1 MNSFLDNINSVLDGL
16 GIGSKKRAIHV
27 QFSNPSLNQEVFL
40 QRIDGQHTLNE
51 GVKAELICLST
62 NATISLKEFIGC
74 QVAVDQVTENGT
86 LFRTTGIITE
96 AAQGQSDGSLTLY
109 KLNLEDATTLWH
121 KRRNSRV
128 FMN

>member
-27 QFSNPSLNQEVFL
+27 QFSNPSLNQEDFL

-62 NATISLKEFIGC
+62 NATISLKEFIGS

-86 LFRTTGIITE
+86 LFRTTGVITE
-96 AAQGQSDGSLTLY
+96 AAQGQVMAHSPST
-109 KLNLEDATTLWH
+109 
-121 KRRNSRV
+121 NST
-128 FMN
+128 